1 MPKQDWHRSKP
12 LPLIAGVADT
22 PLRPFLE
29 RLISGEDLSP
39 IEAAGFFTSLLDENA
54 QPAQIAGA
62 LVALAAKGETPAELA
77 GMADVMRKRAIRI
90 TSRQKGVVDTSGT
103 GSSAAKTFNI
113 STAAAF
119 VAAGAGAT
127 VAKHTNRGV
136 ATKCGSADVLEKLGI
151 KITGEPETAQ
161 AALSGT
167 GLAFLFAA
175 KFHPALRRL
184 GDVKRNLGIRTT
196 LNLLG
201 VLGNPARASRQI
213 VGVWHPQLIK
223 PIAQALSL
231 LGAQHA
237 WVVHGSDGLDE
248 LTISGETYV
257 AEVLGDKVKTFKVTP
272 EDFGLT
278 RGATDHLRIK
288 TPAESAQII
297 TDVLLSKRRDEAR
310 ALVVMNAAAAIMVA
324 GLAKQP
330 LQAARLAEQSIDSD
344 SARVKL
350 DRIIQVTNK

>member
-1 MPKQDWHRSKP
+1 MSKKEWHQTKP

-29 RLISGEDLSP
+29 RLIGGEDLSP
-39 IEAAGFFTSLLDENA
+39 IEAAGFFTALLDESA
-54 QPAQIAGA
+54 HPAQIAGA
-62 LVALAAKGETPAELA
+62 LVAMAAKGESAAELA
-77 GMADVMRKRAIRI
+77 GMADVMRKRAVRI
-90 TSRQKGVVDTSGT
+90 NSRQKNLVDTSGT
-103 GSSAAKTFNI
+103 GSSRAKTFNV

-119 VAAGAGAT
+119 VAAGAGVT

-136 ATKCGSADVLEKLGI
+136 ATKAGSADVLEKLGV
-151 KITGEPETAQ
+151 KISGEPEVAQ
-161 AALSGT
+161 AGLSGT
-167 GLAFLFAA
+167 GLAFLFAP

-201 VLGNPARASRQI
+201 VLGNPARAPRQV
-213 VGVWHPQLIK
+213 VGVWHPELIK
-223 PIAQALSL
+223 PIAQALAL

-248 LTISGETYV
+248 ITTAGETYV
-257 AEVLGDKVKTFKVTP
+257 AEVAGGKIKTFRITP
-272 EDFGLT
+272 DEFGIK
-278 RGATDHLRIK
+278 RGATTGLRIK

-297 TDVLLSKRRDEAR
+297 TDVLLSRRRDEAR
-310 ALVVMNAAAAIMVA
+310 SLVVLNAAAAIMVA

-330 LQAARLAEQSIDSD
+330 MQAARLAEQSIDSD

-350 DRIIQVTNK
+350 ERLIQTTNK

>member
-1 MPKQDWHRSKP
+1 MPKKEWHRSKP
-12 LPLIAGVADT
+12 LPLIASVADT

-39 IEAAGFFTSLLDENA
+39 IEAAGFFTALLDENA

-77 GMADVMRKRAIRI
+77 GMTDVMRKRAVKIN
-90 TSRQKGVVDTSGT
+90 SRQKALVDTSGT
-103 GSSAAKTFNI
+103 GSSAAKTFNV

-151 KITGEPETAQ
+151 KVTGEIETTQ
-161 AALSGT
+161 AALNGT
-167 GLAFLFAA
+167 GLAFLFAP
-175 KFHPALRRL
+175 KFYPILRRV
-184 GDVKRNLGIRTT
+184 GDVKRSLGIRTT

-201 VLGNPARASRQI
+201 VLGNPARTPRQV
-213 VGVWHPQLIK
+213 VGVWHPDLIR
-223 PIAQALSL
+223 PIAQALAL
-231 LGAQHA
+231 LRTQHA

-257 AEVLGDKVKTFKVTP
+257 AEVSGGKIKAFRITP
-272 EDFGLT
+272 EDFGLKA
-278 RGATDHLRIK
+278 GKTDHLHIK
-288 TPAESAQII
+288 TPGESAQII

-310 ALVVMNAAAAIMVA
+310 SLVVINAAAAILVA

-330 LQAARLAEQSIDSD
+330 MQAARLAEQSIDSD
-344 SARVKL
+344 SARIKL
-350 DRIIQVTNK
+350 ERLIKATNK

>member
-1 MPKQDWHRSKP
+1 MPKKEWHRSKP
-12 LPLIAGVADT
+12 LPMIASVADT
-22 PLRPFLE
+22 SLRPFLE

-39 IEAAGFFTSLLDENA
+39 IEAAGFFTALLEESA

-77 GMADVMRKRAIRI
+77 GMADVMRKRAVKIS
-90 TSRQKGVVDTSGT
+90 SRQKALVDTSGT
-103 GSSAAKTFNI
+103 GSSAAKTFNV

-119 VAAGAGAT
+119 VAAGAGAS

-161 AALSGT
+161 AALNGT
-167 GLAFLFAA
+167 GLAFLFAP
-175 KFHPALRRL
+175 KFYPVLRRI
-184 GDVKRNLGIRTT
+184 GDVKRSLGIRTT

-201 VLGNPARASRQI
+201 VLGNPVRAPRQI
-213 VGVWHPQLIK
+213 VGVWHPELIK
-223 PIAQALSL
+223 PIAQALSI
-231 LGAQHA
+231 LGTQHA

-248 LTISGETYV
+248 LTIQGETYV
-257 AEVLGDKVKTFKVTP
+257 AEVLGGKIKTFKITP
-272 EDFGLT
+272 EDFGLKS
-278 RGATDHLRIK
+278 GKTDQLHIK
-288 TPAESAQII
+288 TPGESAQII

-310 ALVVMNAAAAIMVA
+310 ALVVLNAAAAIIVA

-330 LQAARLAEQSIDSD
+330 MQAARLGEQSIDSD
-344 SARVKL
+344 AARIKL
-350 DRIIQVTNK
+350 DRLIQVTNK

>member
-1 MPKQDWHRSKP
+1 MPKQDWHQSKP

-29 RLISGEDLSP
+29 RLLGGEDLSP
-39 IEAAGFFTSLLDENA
+39 IEASGFFTALLDENA
-54 QPAQIAGA
+54 HPAQIAAA
-62 LVALAAKGETPAELA
+62 LVALAAKGESPAELA
-77 GMADVMRKRAIRI
+77 GMADVMRKRARRI
-90 TSRQKGVVDTSGT
+90 TSRQKALVDTCGT
-103 GSSAAKTFNI
+103 GSSEAKTFNV

-136 ATKCGSADVLEKLGI
+136 ATKCGSAEVLEKLGI
-151 KITGEPETAQ
+151 KISGEPEAAQ
-161 AALSGT
+161 AGLSGT
-167 GLAFLFAA
+167 GLAFLFAP

-201 VLGNPARASRQI
+201 VLGNPARAARQV

-248 LTISGETYV
+248 LTINGETYV
-257 AEVLGDKVKTFKVTP
+257 AEVLGGKIKTFKITS
-272 EDFGLT
+272 EEFGIKP
-278 RGATDHLRIK
+278 GKTDHLRIK

-297 TDVLLSKRRDEAR
+297 TDVLLSRRRDEAR
-310 ALVVMNAAAAIMVA
+310 SLVVLNAAAAIIVA

-350 DRIIQVTNK
+350 ERLIQVTNK